1 MASVTSLITEE
12 NRPHWEALN
21 QRELRLQKCAGCGHI
36 RFPARWICPQCLG
49 EQFIWDKMSGPGTV
63 ESFIW
68 YFERP
73 AAIPDFSLEAP
84 YNVAAVRL
92 DEGLVLLSNV
102 LNIAFGELVVGDR
115 LKATF
120 DALSDGWNILRFLP
134 DRGGGGGNNR

>member
-12 NRPHWEALN
+12 NRPYWEALK
-21 QRELRLQKCAGCGHI
+21 QHELRFQKCSGCGHI
-36 RFPARWICPQCLG
+36 RFPVRWICPQCLG
-49 EQFIWDKMSGPGTV
+49 EQFTWDKMSGLGTV

-92 DEGLVLLSNV
+92 DEGVVLLSNV
-102 LNIAFGELVVGDR
+102 LNVAFGELVVGDR
-115 LKATF
+115 VKATF
-120 DALSDGWNILRFLP
+120 DALPDGWNILRFLP
-134 DRGGGGGNNR
+134 DQVAGGNNR